1 MENFLNNKPLN
12 DAIKEMEKKFGKQT
26 FEALNQDNIGVISSG
41 SISLNDAIGI
51 GGFPKGRIVEIYGNE
66 SSGKT
71 TIALQTAKE
80 CINNDG
86 NVAYIDVENAL
97 NPKYISSL
105 GIDLNKLL
113 IAHPDNGEQ
122 AFALIDALL
131 KTNMINLIV
140 VDSVAALVP
149 KQEIEGNI
157 QDQSIGLHAR
167 MMSKG
172 LRMIQGTI
180 AKSDACVI
188 FINQIREKVGVMF
201 GNPEITTGGRALRF
215 FSSLRL
221 DVRKTELLK
230 EGNEVLGIKS
240 KISVIKNKMAP
251 PFKTC
256 FIDIFFDKGFDY
268 FKEIISF
275 AIDYEIITKS
285 GTWFYFNEIK
295 LGQGKS
301 QSEKYINDHPD
312 LFKEIK
318 EKVLNKL
325 DEKNNI

>member
-1 MENFLNNKPLN
+1 MEDYLNNKPLN
-12 DAIKEMEKKFGKQT
+12 DALKEMEKKFGKQT
-26 FEALNQDNIGVISSG
+26 FEDLDNKDDIGVISSG
-41 SISLNDAIGI
+41 SINLNEAIGI

-71 TIALQTAKE
+71 TIALQAAKE
-80 CINNDG
+80 CMNANG

-97 NPKYISSL
+97 NPTYIQSL
-105 GIDLNKLL
+105 GIDLKKLL

-131 KTNMINLIV
+131 KTKMINLIV

-149 KQEIEGNI
+149 KQEMDGTM

-188 FINQIREKVGVMF
+188 FINQVREKVGIMF
-201 GNPEITTGGRALRF
+201 GNPEVTTGGRALRF

-230 EGNEVLGIKS
+230 EGNQVLGIKS
-240 KISVIKNKMAP
+240 KVTVVKNKMAP
-251 PFKTC
+251 PFKSC
-256 FIDIFFDKGFDY
+256 FVDIFFDKGFDY
-268 FKEIISF
+268 FKEIVDF
-275 AIDYEIITKS
+275 AIDYEVLTKS
-285 GTWFYFNEIK
+285 GT
-295 LGQGKS
+295 
-301 QSEKYINDHPD
+301 
-312 LFKEIK
+312 
-318 EKVLNKL
+318 
-325 DEKNNI
+325 

>member
-1 MENFLNNKPLN
+1 MESFLNNKPLN
-12 DAIKEMEKKFGKQT
+12 DALKEMEKKFGKQT
-26 FEALNQDNIGVISSG
+26 FEDLNNENVNVISSG
-41 SISLNDAIGI
+41 SISLNEAIGI

-71 TIALQTAKE
+71 TIALQAAKE
-80 CINNDG
+80 CISSGG

-97 NPKYISSL
+97 NPSYVSSL
-105 GIDLNKLL
+105 GIDLKKLL

-122 AFALIDALL
+122 AFDLIDALL

-140 VDSVAALVP
+140 IDSVAALVP
-149 KQEIEGNI
+149 KQEIEGNM
-157 QDQSIGLHAR
+157 QDQNIGLHAR

-172 LRMIQGTI
+172 LRMIQNTI

-188 FINQIREKVGVMF
+188 FINQVREKVGVMF

-221 DVRKTELLK
+221 DVRKSELIK

-240 KISVIKNKMAP
+240 KVSVVKNKMAP
-251 PFKTC
+251 PFKNC

-268 FKEIISF
+268 FKEIINF
-275 AIDYEIITKS
+275 AIEYEIITKS
-285 GTWFYFNEIK
+285 GTWFYYNDQK
-295 LGQGKS
+295 LGQGRS
-301 QSEKYINDHPD
+301 QSEKYLHDNQN
-312 LFKEIK
+312 LYEEIK
-318 EKVLNKL
+318 TKVLNKL
-325 DEKNNI
+325 DEKNKI